1 MLLQELI
8 ARVPVVSS
16 NVPSDAAITAIT
28 DDNRKIT
35 AGCLF
40 VCIAGNHFD
49 GHDAAAAALQAGAA
63 AVVTERALGLPAEI
77 RVENTRA
84 AYALLCAAWFGNPAD
99 SLTLIGV
106 TGTNGKTTSCFL
118 MYDLLTRMGVRCG
131 LLGTVKN
138 CIAGEDVPATLTT
151 PDAFELHG
159 LFRRMADAGCTH
171 CLMEA
176 SSQALAQR
184 RLEGVHFRAAIFT
197 NLTQDHLDYHGSF
210 EQYMRAK
217 RMLFL
222 QSNLAVVN
230 ADDAA
235 ASQIVQGVACPIVT
249 FSARS
254 DTADYTAR
262 DARMHPASVSYTL
275 TGAGQSGEVRFGV
288 PGGFSVYNS
297 MGVIACLNRIGFPFE
312 ALLRHV
318 AQFGSVPGRMEIVPT
333 DTPYTVV
340 IDYAH
345 TPDALEN
352 VLRSLRETATGRIF
366 AVFGCGGDRDRTKRP
381 IMGGIAAANADVV
394 IVTSDNPRT
403 EDPEAIL
410 DDIMAG
416 IDHPACTVLRIC
428 DRKKAIAEAMHTAGA
443 GDVILLAGKGQETYQ
458 IIGHEKHHLDE
469 REVVADVLS
478 GSEQ

>member
-1 MLLQELI
+1 MLLRALI
-8 ARVPVVSS
+8 ERLSVRAMTASP
-16 NVPSDAAITAIT
+16 DIEITTIT

-35 AGCLF
+35 RGCLF
-40 VCIAGNHFD
+40 VCIAGNNFD
-49 GHDAAAAALQAGAA
+49 GHSAAADALRSGAA
-63 AVVTERALGLPAEI
+63 AVVTERDMGLSSEI
-77 RVENTRA
+77 LVENTRA
-84 AYALLCAAWFGNPAD
+84 AYALLCAAFFGNPAD

-118 MYDLLTRMGVRCG
+118 MYDVLTRMGVRCG

-151 PDAFELHG
+151 PDPFELHS

-171 CLMEA
+171 CVMEA

-184 RLEGVHFRAAIFT
+184 RLEGVRFKAAVFT
-197 NLTQDHLDYHGSF
+197 NLTQDHLDYHGTF
-210 EQYMRAK
+210 ENYLAAK
-217 RMLFL
+217 RKLFL
-222 QSNLAVVN
+222 QSELAVVN
-230 ADDAA
+230 ADDASA
-235 ASQIVQGVACPIVT
+235 AAVTEGAACPVVT
-249 FSARS
+249 FSAKL
-254 DTADYTAR
+254 DTADYTAKN
-262 DARMHPASVSYTL
+262 ARMHPSLVEYELVSETRI
-275 TGAGQSGEVRFGV
+275 GRVHFHV

-297 MGVIACLNRIGFPFE
+297 MGAVVCLTELGFPFDE
-312 ALLRHV
+312 ILRNV
-318 AQFGSVPGRMEIVPT
+318 AAFGNVPGRMEIVPT

-352 VLRSLRETATGRIF
+352 VLRSLREITKGKIF

-381 IMGGIAAANADVV
+381 IMGRIAAANADVV

-403 EDPEAIL
+403 EDPQAII

-416 IDHPACTVLRIC
+416 IEKPKCTLYRIC
-428 DRKKAIAEAMHTAGA
+428 DRKEAIAKAMKKAKA

-469 REVVADVLS
+469 REVVADILK
-478 GSEQ
+478 G

>member
-1 MLLQELI
+1 MLLHELI

-16 NVPSDAAITAIT
+16 NVSADTEVTAVT
-28 DDNRKIT
+28 DDNRKVT
-35 AGCLF
+35 KGCLF
-40 VCIAGNHFD
+40 VCIAGSHFD

-63 AVVTERALGLPAEI
+63 AVVTERALGLSAEI

-210 EQYMRAK
+210 EQYMLAK

-222 QSNLAVVN
+222 QSDLAVVN
-230 ADDAA
+230 ADDPAA
-235 ASQIVQGVACPIVT
+235 ERMVQGVSCPVVR
-249 FSARS
+249 FSAQS
-254 DTADYTAR
+254 QTTDYYAQN
-262 DARMHPASVSYTL
+262 AQMHPTSVSYTL
-275 TGAGQSGEVRFGV
+275 VGKTQRGEVRFGV

-297 MGVIACLNRIGFPFE
+297 MGAIVCLLELGFSFDT
-312 ALLRHV
+312 LLQCV
-318 AQFGSVPGRMEIVPT
+318 SQFGNVPGRMEIVPT
-333 DTPYTVV
+333 ETPYTVV

-352 VLRSLRETATGRIF
+352 VLRSLRAITTGRIF

-416 IDHPACTVLRIC
+416 IDHPAAAVYRIC
-428 DRKKAIAEAMHTAGA
+428 DRRKAIAEAMRMAGA

-469 REVVADVLS
+469 REVVADVLAKA
-478 GSEQ
+478 

>member
-1 MLLQELI
+1 MQLRELI

-16 NVPSDAAITAIT
+16 NVSTDVEVTAVT
-28 DDNRKIT
+28 DDNRKVS

-49 GHDAAAAALQAGAA
+49 GHDAAAAALQKGAA

-77 RVENTRA
+77 QVENTRA

-99 SLTLIGV
+99 ALTLIGV

-138 CIAGEDVPATLTT
+138 CIAGEDIPATLTT
-151 PDAFELHG
+151 PDAFELHS

-171 CLMEA
+171 CVMEA

-184 RLEGVHFRAAIFT
+184 RLEGVRFRAAIFT

-210 EQYMRAK
+210 EQYMLAK

-222 QSNLAVVN
+222 QSDLAIVN

-235 ASQIVQGVACPIVT
+235 AEKIVQGVACPVVT
-249 FSARS
+249 FSAKT
-254 DTADYTAR
+254 DAADYTAQT
-262 DARMHPASVSYTL
+262 ARMHPTSVSYTL
-275 TGAGQSGEVRFGV
+275 VGRSQRGEVRFGV

-297 MGVIACLNRIGFPFE
+297 MGAIVCLAQLGFDFS
-312 ALLRHV
+312 ALLHHV
-318 AQFGSVPGRMEIVPT
+318 SQFGNVPGRMEIVPT

-352 VLRSLRETATGRIF
+352 VLRSLRETTTGRIY

-416 IDHPACTVLRIC
+416 IDHPASVVYRIC
-428 DRKKAIAEAMHTAGA
+428 DRRKAIAEAMHMAGE

-469 REVVADVLS
+469 REVVAEVLTKA
-478 GSEQ
+478 

>member
-1 MLLQELI
+1 MLLHDLI

-16 NVPSDAAITAIT
+16 NVSPDAEVTAVT
-28 DDNRKIT
+28 DDNRKVT
-35 AGCLF
+35 QGCLF

-49 GHDAAAAALQAGAA
+49 GHDAAAAALQAGAV
-63 AVVTERALGLPAEI
+63 AVVTERALGLSAEI
-77 RVENTRA
+77 RVENTRS

-210 EQYMRAK
+210 EQYMLAK

-222 QSNLAVVN
+222 QSDLAVIN
-230 ADDAA
+230 ADDPAA
-235 ASQIVQGVACPIVT
+235 ESMVQGVSCPVVR
-249 FSARS
+249 FSAQS
-254 DTADYTAR
+254 QTADYFAQN
-262 DARMHPASVSYTL
+262 AQMHPASVTYTL
-275 TGAGQSGEVRFGV
+275 VGKTQRGKVRFGV

-297 MGVIACLNRIGFPFE
+297 MGAVVCLAQLGFAFDT
-312 ALLRHV
+312 LLDCV
-318 AQFGSVPGRMEIVPT
+318 SQFGNVPGRMEIVPT

-352 VLRSLRETATGRIF
+352 VLRSLRAITTGRIF

-416 IDHPACTVLRIC
+416 INHPAAAVYRIC
-428 DRKKAIAEAMHTAGA
+428 DRRKAIAEAMHMAGA

-458 IIGHEKHHLDE
+458 IIGREKHHLDE
-469 REVVADVLS
+469 REVVADVLAKV
-478 GSEQ
+478 

>member
-1 MLLQELI
+1 MLLQTLI
-8 ARVPVVSS
+8 ERVPVVAS
-16 NVPSDAAITAIT
+16 NVSPDTEVTGIT
-28 DDNRKIT
+28 DDNRRIT
-35 AGCLF
+35 AGCVF

-77 RVENTRA
+77 QVENTRA
-84 AYALLCAAWFGNPAD
+84 AYAMLCAAWFGNPAD
-99 SLTLIGV
+99 ALTLIAV

-138 CIAGEDVPATLTT
+138 CVAGEEIPATLTT

-171 CLMEA
+171 CVMEA

-210 EQYMRAK
+210 ENYLLAK

-222 QSNLAVVN
+222 QSDLAVVN

-235 ASQIVQGVACPIVT
+235 ADKMTQGIACPVVT
-249 FSARS
+249 FSLKS
-254 DTADYTAR
+254 DAADFTAQ
-262 DARMHPASVSYTL
+262 DAQMHPASVSYTL
-275 TGAGQSGEVRFGV
+275 VGAAQRGEVRFGV

-297 MGVIACLNRIGFPFE
+297 MGAIVCLTKLGFDFQT
-312 ALLRHV
+312 LLRLV
-318 AQFGSVPGRMEIVPT
+318 AQFGNVPGRMEIVPT
-333 DTPYTVV
+333 GTPYTVV

-352 VLRSLRETATGRIF
+352 VLRSLRETTKGKIY
-366 AVFGCGGDRDRTKRP
+366 AVFGCGGDRDKTKRP

-410 DDIMAG
+410 DDIMVG
-416 IDHPACTVLRIC
+416 IDHPASVVYRIC
-428 DRKKAIAEAMHTAGA
+428 DRKKAIAEAMHMADA

-469 REVVADVLS
+469 REVVADVLAK
-478 GSEQ
+478 E